1 MAISINYAQSTSTG
15 TITVGGTGAAPN
27 TVLNVQQ
34 ANTGYLYGQMTSSY
48 DGSFAGTF
56 AGVPSGTRQ
65 DLTIYDITIGRYTPY
80 YYVDVR

>member
-1 MAISINYAQSTSTG
+1 MTISINYAQSTSTG

-56 AGVPSGTRQ
+56 AGVPSSTIQPSVDTR
-65 DLTIYDITIGRYTPY
+65 LTIM
-80 YYVDVR
+80 